1 MFKKCIEF
9 IRSLYPDKET
19 IPLHEPIF
27 IGKEKEFVSAAIDS
41 TFVSSMGEFVDRFEE
56 KLCKFTGAKFAIATV
71 NGTSA
76 LHVALKLAGVSEGD
90 EVITQAAT
98 FVGTANAIIYSGASP
113 VFLDSDSKTLGLSD
127 IALETFLK
135 THCRRKDDGYT
146 YNKKTDRK
154 IGACIP
160 MHVFGHP
167 VNIDKI
173 KGLCDAYH
181 IPIVEDAAESLG
193 SLFQSKHTG
202 TFGKLGILSFNGN
215 KTITTGGGGAVLT
228 DDRNLGEK
236 AKHLTTT
243 AKMPHSWHFIH
254 DQIGFNYRLPNLNAA
269 LGCAQIEMLPFF
281 LERKRRL
288 SNVYHKFF
296 SASGI
301 PFVVEPKECQSN
313 YWLNAIVLNDLKERD
328 EFLEH
333 TNAKGIMTRPMWT
346 LIPKLSIYSKFQTD
360 ELKNARYLQKRI
372 VNIPSSVIL

>member
-9 IRSLYPDKET
+9 IRALYPGKEV
-19 IPLHEPIF
+19 IPLHEPKF
-27 IGKEKEFVSAAIDS
+27 IGREKEFVNAAIDS
-41 TFVSSMGEFVDRFEE
+41 SFVSSVGEFVDRFEE

-76 LHVALKLAGVSEGD
+76 LHVALQLAGVGEGD
-90 EVITQAAT
+90 EVITQAVT
-98 FVGTANAIIYSGASP
+98 FVGTANSIIYSGASP
-113 VFLDSDSKTLGLSD
+113 IFLDSDSKTLGLSY
-127 IALETFLK
+127 IALEAFLK
-135 THCRRKDDGYT
+135 THCRQKDDGYT

-154 IGACIP
+154 ISACVP

-173 KGLCDAYH
+173 KSLCDIYR
-181 IPIVEDAAESLG
+181 IPIVEDAVESLG
-193 SLFQSKHTG
+193 SSYRGKHTG

-243 AKMPHSWHFIH
+243 AKIAHPWCYIH

-269 LGCAQIEMLPFF
+269 LGCAQIEMLPTF
-281 LERKRRL
+281 LESKRRL
-288 SNVYHKFF
+288 ANVYRDFF
-296 SASGI
+296 NSLDI
-301 PFVVEPKECQSN
+301 PFLVEPKECQSN
-313 YWLNAIVLNDLKERD
+313 YWLNAIVMNNIKERN
-328 EFLEH
+328 EFLEYS
-333 TNAKGIMTRPMWT
+333 NAKGIMTRPVWT
-346 LIPKLSIYSKFQTD
+346 LIPKLSIYSKYQTD
-360 ELKNARYLQKRI
+360 EMKNARCLQKRI

>member
-9 IRSLYPDKET
+9 IRSLYPDKEI

-27 IGKEKEFVSAAIDS
+27 IGREKEFVSAAIES
-41 TFVSSMGEFVDRFEE
+41 TFVSSVGEFVDRFEK
-56 KLCKFTGAKFAIATV
+56 KLCKFTGAEFAIATV

-76 LHVALKLAGVSEGD
+76 LHIALKLAGVSEGD

-98 FVGTANAIIYSGASP
+98 FVGTANAIIYIGASP

-127 IALETFLK
+127 IALEAFLK
-135 THCRRKDDGYT
+135 THCHQKDDGYT

-154 IGACIP
+154 ISACVP

-173 KGLCDAYH
+173 KDLCDAYH

-193 SLFQSKHTG
+193 SLFQGKHTG

-228 DDRNLGEK
+228 GNRNLGEK

-243 AKMPHSWHFIH
+243 AKMPHSWQFIH

-296 SASGI
+296 GASGI

-313 YWLNAIVLNDLKERD
+313 YWLNAIVLNNLKERD
-328 EFLEH
+328 EFLEL